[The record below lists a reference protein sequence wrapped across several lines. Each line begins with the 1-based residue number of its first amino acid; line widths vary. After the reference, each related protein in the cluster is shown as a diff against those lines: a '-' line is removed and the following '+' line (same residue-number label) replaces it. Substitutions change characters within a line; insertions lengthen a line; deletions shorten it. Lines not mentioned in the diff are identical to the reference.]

1 MRFRTIVAAVI
12 AAVFLIRPAT
22 SLSAA
27 EGSDACSLLTQA
39 RVSALLGV
47 SVGAGE
53 HIVANAPSQCGWA
66 QPSDTSHSGKRIVLD
81 LFGSMGRL
89 TPVDRFN
96 NGKTPVKGIA
106 KTPAAG
112 IGDEAYYITT
122 PGFGMGLNVRKGSSV
137 FQIRVYGFAVEQTK
151 AMEKTLAQD
160 VLAKL

>member
-1 MRFRTIVAAVI
+1 MRSRTIVAAVI

-112 IGDEAYYITT
+112 IGDEAYQDPTQL
-122 PGFGMGLNVRKGSSV
+122 FVRKGDHALELLDPDLAGIGSSGAA
-137 FQIRVYGFAVEQTK
+137 FRD
-151 AMEKTLAQD
+151 AMVTLARTA
-160 VLAKL
+160 LPNL